1 MTDFLFIAYPW
12 IKALHIMAVISW
24 MAGLFYLPRVMVYH
38 VERAE
43 TGDVLDV
50 TFQIMESKLLR
61 VIMNPAM
68 ILSWVLGL
76 WLLHQNPELLVMP
89 WMWIKFSCVVMMTA
103 SHMVFAHMRRQ
114 LEQDIALSE
123 KAYRWWNE
131 VPTILMIIIVIMAV
145 VEPI

>member
-1 MTDFLFIAYPW
+1 MTDFLLIAYPW

-43 TGDVLDV
+43 MGDVLDV
-50 TFQIMESKLLR
+50 TFQVMESKLLR

-68 ILSWVLGL
+68 ILSWALGL

-89 WMWIKFSCVVMMTA
+89 WMWIKFACVVTMTA
-103 SHMVFAHMRRQ
+103 VHMVFARMRRQ
-114 LEQDIALSE
+114 LERDIALSQ
-123 KAYRWWNE
+123 KAYRSWNE

-145 VEPI
+145 VEPV